1 MGLYIRFPCPRCGQ
15 RLKAKREAVGR
26 QAHCS
31 KCGAQFAVPDPGT
44 LDDDPPTPST
54 PEASLAAAETDP
66 APMVLKDQTVDNYE
80 VPPLG
85 GPKTPRFVA
94 PQKGC
99 ARALGLAG
107 MIVVLG
113 CGLAIAAIRLMAFG
127 IGEHGSRTSSW
138 PSVPTHP

>member
-1 MGLYIRFPCPRCGQ
+1 MGDYIRFPCPKCGQ
-15 RLKAKREAVGR
+15 RLKAKREVVGR

-31 KCGAQFAVPDPGT
+31 KCGAPFAVPDPGT
-44 LDDDPPTPST
+44 RNNDPPTPST

-85 GPKTPRFVA
+85 APKTSRFVA
-94 PQKGC
+94 AQKGC
-99 ARALGLAG
+99 GRALGLAA

-113 CGLAIAAIRLMAFG
+113 CGLAFAAIRLMTSG
-127 IGEHGSRTSSW
+127 IGEN
-138 PSVPTHP
+138 